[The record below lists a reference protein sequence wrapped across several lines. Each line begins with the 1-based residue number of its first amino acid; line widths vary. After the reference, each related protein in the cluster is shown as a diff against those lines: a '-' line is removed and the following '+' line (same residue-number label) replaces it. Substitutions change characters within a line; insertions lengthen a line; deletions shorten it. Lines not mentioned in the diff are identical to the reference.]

1 MLRKR
6 RNGSRLSYANV
17 IASLALFVALGGT
30 ATAALTLPRDS
41 VGEVQIQADAVRA
54 AEIRADAVRSS
65 EILDDSITLA
75 DLTAGARASLDA
87 PRVRVAT
94 AEGQRFPM
102 CGLDLTTCTNLASIH
117 VPAGRWL
124 VQAKFSI
131 GGYFGIIDECGLVQS
146 DATVIDKADA
156 IGHGLDAARHGS
168 EQIALLAVLTTA
180 PDVDSTTIA
189 VRCNRPYEI
198 EDLYVSN
205 LVLSAVE
212 VKSAAAE

>member
-1 MLRKR
+1 MLRKGQ
-6 RNGSRLSYANV
+6 NGSRLSYANV

-41 VGEVQIQADAVRA
+41 VGEVQIQADAVRS

-65 EILDDSITLA
+65 DILDESIALA

-102 CGLDLTTCTNLASIH
+102 CTFPLTTCANLASIH

-124 VQAKFSI
+124 VQAKFTI

-146 DATVIDKADA
+146 DATVIDRASD
-156 IGHGLDAARHGS
+156 IGHGLDEYRHGS
-168 EQIALLAVLTTA
+168 EQVALLAVLTTA
-180 PDVDSTTIA
+180 PDVDSTPIA
-189 VRCNRPYEI
+189 VRCNRPYET

-205 LVLSAVE
+205 LVLSASE
-212 VKSAAAE
+212 VKPVAAE